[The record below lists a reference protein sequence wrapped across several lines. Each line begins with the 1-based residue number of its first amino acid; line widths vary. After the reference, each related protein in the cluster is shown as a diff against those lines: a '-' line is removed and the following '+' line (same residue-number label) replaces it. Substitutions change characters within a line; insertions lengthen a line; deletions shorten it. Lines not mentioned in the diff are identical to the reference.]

1 MARAFSI
8 LPLLLLALGLAVPGA
23 AQTVEKEN
31 PRLGPSGLPVP
42 RFVSLSAGK
51 AFMRAGP
58 GEQYPIQWVYKKPG
72 LPLLVSAE
80 FDAWRK
86 VRDSEGTEGWMHVVL
101 LSGERTALVTGKV
114 RDFHEE
120 PSRDARIVFRA
131 EPGVTGEL
139 LECRQGWCRIEA
151 AGHKGWAPAAH
162 IWGAFTGEEFE

>member
-1 MARAFSI
+1 MARAFLI
-8 LPLLLLALGLAVPGA
+8 LPAFWLACLLALPGA

-31 PRLGPSGLPVP
+31 AKLGPSGLPVP
-42 RFVSLSAGK
+42 RFVSLSASK

-58 GEQYPIQWVYKKPG
+58 GEQYPIQWVYNKPG